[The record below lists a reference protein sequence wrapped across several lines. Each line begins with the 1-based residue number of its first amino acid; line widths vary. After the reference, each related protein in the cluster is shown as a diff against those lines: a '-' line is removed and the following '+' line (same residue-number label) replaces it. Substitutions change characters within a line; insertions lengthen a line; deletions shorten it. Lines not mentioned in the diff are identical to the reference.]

1 VVINN
6 RIFFAVAIAALVTIG
21 GLLAIIPK
29 QNLLTLVEAQS
40 QTGSGSS
47 TNISSLIDN
56 NATSNNNNTN
66 QWPNI
71 HPNVRTNF
79 NQNVTFPNIED
90 TAFIHPF
97 AVVIGDCY
105 IGNMVMM
112 SPTAVCRGDEGTPIH
127 IGDFSNI
134 QDGVLIHDLQTTT
147 DIKNFDQ
154 RLFNKDGERI
164 SINDSRTVQEGEY
177 SVFVGNGSSLAHDAM
192 IHGPAW
198 IGNDTFIGMKSI
210 VYNAKVGNNVAVGI
224 SSVITNGVEIPD
236 NKFVPPGSLVTS
248 QEQANNLPDRIG
260 TPFEEYNKGVVD
272 VNVKLAEGYSQEE
285 LEKMITEREARM
297 ELQGLETTMMPT
309 NNHSNAT
316 Q

>member
-1 VVINN
+1 MIKNN
-6 RIFFAVAIAALVTIG
+6 KIFFAVATATLVTIG
-21 GLLAIIPK
+21 GLYAAIPI
-29 QNLLTLVEAQS
+29 QNLLLPAVEAQS
-40 QTGSGSS
+40 QTNTAS
-47 TNISSLIDN
+47 TNMNSSN
-56 NATSNNNNTN
+56 NNNNNTN

-154 RLFNKDGERI
+154 RLFNKEGERI

-198 IGNDTFIGMKSI
+198 IGNDTFIGMKTI

-236 NKFVPPGSLVTS
+236 NKFVPPGSVITS

-272 VNVKLAEGYSQEE
+272 VNVKLAEGYSSQEE
-285 LEKMITEREARM
+285 LEKMIIEREAQM
-297 ELQGLETTMMPT
+297 ELQGLETTMMP
-309 NNHSNAT
+309 NNSSSAT

>member
-1 VVINN
+1 MMKNN
-6 RIFFAVAIAALVTIG
+6 KNFFAVATAAIVTIG
-21 GLLAIIPK
+21 GLYATFPIL
-29 QNLLTLVEAQS
+29 NVLLPAVEAQS
-40 QTGSGSS
+40 QTNTGS
-47 TNISSLIDN
+47 TNMNSSN
-56 NATSNNNNTN
+56 NINNNTN

-71 HPNVRTNF
+71 HPDVRTDF
-79 NQNVTFPNIED
+79 NRNVTFPNIED

-127 IGDFSNI
+127 IGEFSNI
-134 QDGVLIHDLQTTT
+134 QDGVLIHDLQTAT

-154 RLFNKDGERI
+154 RLFNKEGERI
-164 SINDSRTVQEGEY
+164 SINDSRTAQEGEY
-177 SVFVGNGSSLAHDAM
+177 SVFVGNRSSLAHDAM

-236 NKFVPPGSLVTS
+236 NKFVPPGSVITS

-260 TPFEEYNKGVVD
+260 TPFEEYNEGVVD

-285 LEKMITEREARM
+285 LEKMITEREAQM
-297 ELQGLETTMMPT
+297 ELQGLETTMIP
-309 NNHSNAT
+309 NNGSSAT

>member
-1 VVINN
+1 MIKNN
-6 RIFFAVAIAALVTIG
+6 KIFFAVATATLVTIG
-21 GLLAIIPK
+21 GLYAAIPI
-29 QNLLTLVEAQS
+29 QNLLLPAVEAQS
-40 QTGSGSS
+40 QTNMAS
-47 TNISSLIDN
+47 TNMNSSN
-56 NATSNNNNTN
+56 NNNNNNNNNTN

-154 RLFNKDGERI
+154 RLFNEEGERI

-198 IGNDTFIGMKSI
+198 IGNDTFIGMKTI

-236 NKFVPPGSLVTS
+236 NKFVPPGSVITS

-272 VNVKLAEGYSQEE
+272 VNVKLAEGYSSQEE
-285 LEKMITEREARM
+285 LEKMIIEREAQM
-297 ELQGLETTMMPT
+297 ELQGLETTMMP
-309 NNHSNAT
+309 NNSSSAT

>member
-1 VVINN
+1 MIKNN
-6 RIFFAVAIAALVTIG
+6 KIFFAVATAAIVTIG
-21 GLLAIIPK
+21 GLYATIPT
-29 QNLLTLVEAQS
+29 QNLLLPAVEAQS
-40 QTGSGSS
+40 QTNTES
-47 TNISSLIDN
+47 TNMNSSY
-56 NATSNNNNTN
+56 NNNTN

-105 IGNMVMM
+105 IGKMVMM

-154 RLFNKDGERI
+154 RLFNKEGERI

-177 SVFVGNGSSLAHDAM
+177 SVYVGNGSSLAHDAM

-236 NKFVPPGSLVTS
+236 NKFVPPGSVITS

-285 LEKMITEREARM
+285 LEKLITEREAQM
-297 ELQGLETTMMPT
+297 ELQGLETTMIP
-309 NNHSNAT
+309 NNGSSAT

>member
-1 VVINN
+1 MIKDNK
-6 RIFFAVAIAALVTIG
+6 IFFAVATAAIVTIG
-21 GLLAIIPK
+21 GLYATIPT
-29 QNLLTLVEAQS
+29 QNLLLPAVEAQS
-40 QTGSGSS
+40 QTNTES
-47 TNISSLIDN
+47 TNMNSSY
-56 NATSNNNNTN
+56 NNNNTN

-105 IGNMVMM
+105 IGKMVMM

-154 RLFNKDGERI
+154 RLFNKGGERI
-164 SINDSRTVQEGEY
+164 SINDSRIVQEGEY
-177 SVFVGNGSSLAHDAM
+177 SVFVGNRSSLAHDAM

-198 IGNDTFIGMKSI
+198 IGNDTFIGMKTI

-236 NKFVPPGSLVTS
+236 NKFVPPGSIITT
-248 QEQANNLPDRIG
+248 QQQADNLPDRIG

-272 VNVKLAEGYSQEE
+272 VNSKLAEGYSQEE
-285 LEKMITEREARM
+285 LEKMIAEREAQM
-297 ELQGLETTMMPT
+297 ELQGIETAMMP
-309 NNHSNAT
+309 NNSSSAT

>member
-1 VVINN
+1 MTND
-6 RIFFAVAIAALVTIG
+6 RIVFAIAAAALVTIG
-21 GLLAIIPK
+21 GLVAIIPK
-29 QNLLTLVEAQS
+29 ENLLPSVQAQS
-40 QTGSGSS
+40 QTESSGS
-47 TNISSLIDN
+47 TNMSSII
-56 NATSNNNNTN
+56 NNNNTN

-134 QDGVLIHDLQTTT
+134 QDGVLIHDLQTAT

-154 RLFNKDGERI
+154 RLFNKEGERI

-198 IGNDTFIGMKSI
+198 IGNDTFIGMKTI
-210 VYNAKVGNNVAVGI
+210 VYNAKVGDNVAVGI

-236 NKFVPPGSLVTS
+236 NKFVPPGSVVTS

-272 VNVKLAEGYSQEE
+272 VNIKLAEGYSQEE
-285 LEKMITEREARM
+285 LEKMIIEREAQM
-297 ELQGLETTMMPT
+297 ELQGLETTMMQP
-309 NNHSNAT
+309 NNSNAT

>member
-1 VVINN
+1 M
-6 RIFFAVAIAALVTIG
+6 
-21 GLLAIIPK
+21 
-29 QNLLTLVEAQS
+29 
-40 QTGSGSS
+40 
-47 TNISSLIDN
+47 SSLIDN
-56 NATSNNNNTN
+56 NATSNNNDTN

-79 NQNVTFPNIED
+79 NQNVSFPNIED

-154 RLFNKDGERI
+154 RLFNKEGERI

-198 IGNDTFIGMKSI
+198 IGNDTFIGMKTI

-236 NKFVPPGSLVTS
+236 NKFVPPGSVITS

-272 VNVKLAEGYSQEE
+272 VNVKLAEGYSSQEE
-285 LEKMITEREARM
+285 LEKMIIEREAQM
-297 ELQGLETTMMPT
+297 ELQGLETTMMPI
-309 NNHSNAT
+309 NNSSAT

>member
-1 VVINN
+1 MIKNN
-6 RIFFAVAIAALVTIG
+6 KIFFAVATATLVTIG
-21 GLLAIIPK
+21 GLYAAIPI
-29 QNLLTLVEAQS
+29 QNLLLPAVEAQS
-40 QTGSGSS
+40 QTNTAS
-47 TNISSLIDN
+47 TNMNSSN
-56 NATSNNNNTN
+56 NNNNNNNNTN

-154 RLFNKDGERI
+154 RLFNKEGERI

-198 IGNDTFIGMKSI
+198 IGNDTFIGMKTI

-236 NKFVPPGSLVTS
+236 NKFVPPGSVITS

-272 VNVKLAEGYSQEE
+272 VNVKLAEGYSSQEE
-285 LEKMITEREARM
+285 LEKMIIEREAQM
-297 ELQGLETTMMPT
+297 ELQGLETTMMP
-309 NNHSNAT
+309 NNSSSAT

>member
-1 VVINN
+1 MIKNN
-6 RIFFAVAIAALVTIG
+6 KIFFIVATATLVTIG
-21 GLLAIIPK
+21 GLYAAIPI
-29 QNLLTLVEAQS
+29 QNLLLPAVEAQS
-40 QTGSGSS
+40 QTNTAS
-47 TNISSLIDN
+47 TNMNSSN
-56 NATSNNNNTN
+56 NNNNNNTN

-97 AVVIGDCY
+97 AVVIGDCH

-154 RLFNKDGERI
+154 RLFNKEGERI

-198 IGNDTFIGMKSI
+198 IGNDTFIGMKTI

-236 NKFVPPGSLVTS
+236 NKFVPPGSVITS

-272 VNVKLAEGYSQEE
+272 VNVKLAEGYSSQEE
-285 LEKMITEREARM
+285 LEKMIIEREAQM
-297 ELQGLETTMMPT
+297 ELQGLETTMMP
-309 NNHSNAT
+309 NNSSSAT